1 MATKSVLRTTTT
13 APYRVQ
19 RGFRTFFAYLL
30 FGFLTLG
37 ALYPLIWLVLN
48 SLKTQFEMFD
58 ATWTLPSAVQWQ
70 NYERAWNFG
79 IAQYILNSVVVTSLS
94 VLLTVTLS
102 VLAAFALS
110 RFTFKGQ
117 ELLFYFILG
126 GLMLAP
132 EVSLIPLF
140 RILTALGIYNTYFAM
155 VLPNVAFGVPFTV
168 FLIRAYMLGLPREL
182 EEAAYIDGANP
193 LQVLWYVI
201 VPLSRP
207 IIASAALLHAM
218 RVWNEFMFALTFV
231 ESERLKP
238 ITVGVMS
245 FVSALRT
252 DWSVVM
258 AGLVISALPMIVLF
272 LLTQRQFLRGLTAGG
287 LKG

>member
-1 MATKSVLRTTTT
+1 MRSARSTRRISVRLRLRRF
-13 APYRVQ
+13 AKK
-19 RGFRTFFAYLL
+19 GSAYLL
-30 FGFLTLG
+30 FGVLSLI
-37 ALYPLIWLVLN
+37 ALYPMVWLVLN

-58 ATWTLPSAVQWQ
+58 ATWTLPTEPQWQ
-70 NYERAWNFG
+70 NYVAAWNFG
-79 IAQYILNSVVVTSLS
+79 IAQYLVNSVIITALA
-94 VLLTVTLS
+94 VLITTTLS
-102 VLAAFALS
+102 VLAAYALS
-110 RFTFKGQ
+110 RFQFPGR
-117 ELLFYFILG
+117 EPLFYIILG

-140 RILTALGIYNTYFAM
+140 RILQTLGIYNTYWAM
-155 VLPNVAFGVPFTV
+155 VLPNVAFGIPFTV
-168 FLIRAYMLGLPREL
+168 FLIRAYMLELPREL
-182 EEAAYIDGANP
+182 EEAAFIDGANA
-193 LQVLWYVI
+193 LQVLWNI
-201 VPLSRP
+201 IIPLSRP

-252 DWSVVM
+252 DWAIVM
-258 AGLVISALPMIVLF
+258 AGLVISAVPMVIIF
-272 LLTQRQFLRGLTAGG
+272 LIAQRQFLRGLTAGG